1 MEDPDGEVV
10 AIDGK
15 TIRRSFDHGR
25 EQSPLH
31 VVSAWASEQ
40 SLVLTQEVTSE
51 KSNEITAIPEVL
63 GALNLEGALV
73 TIDAMGCQIEIA
85 EQIIEEK
92 ADYLLALKENHRTAY
107 RAVQTHFDDRCFGSG
122 AFDRGARS
130 RLRSDRFDESHGR
143 VVRRRVFACSEAS
156 ELEALS
162 EWPGLQSVV
171 GIETIRTVKGE
182 SETTAEI
189 RYFLSSRE
197 AKDEVLEDAA
207 RQHWSIENSL
217 HWVLD
222 VTSDE
227 DQSRVRNETA
237 ALGWAVLRKMAL
249 NLLKSDSEAD
259 TSIKGRRKQAGWDN
273 DYMRK
278 LLHGNLIR

>member
-1 MEDPDGEVV
+1 M
-10 AIDGK
+10 
-15 TIRRSFDHGR
+15 
-25 EQSPLH
+25 LL
-31 VVSAWASEQ
+31 SAWASEQ
-40 SLVLTQEVTSE
+40 SLVLAQEVTSE

-73 TIDAMGCQIEIA
+73 TIDAMGCQTDIA
-85 EQIIEEK
+85 EEILEEK
-92 ADYLLALKENHRTAY
+92 ADYLLALKANHETAY
-107 RAVQTHFDDRCFGSG
+107 RAVQAHFEERCFGSG
-122 AFDRGARS
+122 AFEREAES
-130 RLRSDRFDESHGR
+130 RLRSDGLGEPHGR
-143 VVRRRVFACSEAS
+143 VVRRRVLTCSEAS

-162 EWPGLQSVV
+162 VWPGLQSVV
-171 GIETIRTVKGE
+171 GVEGIRTVKGE
-182 SETTAEI
+182 SETNAEI

-197 AKDEVLEDAA
+197 AGDEALSDAA
-207 RQHWSIENSL
+207 RRHWSIENSL

-227 DQSRVRNETA
+227 DQSRIRDKTA
-237 ALGWAVLRKMAL
+237 ASNGAVLREMAL

-273 DYMRK
+273 DYMRR

>member
-1 MEDPDGEVV
+1 M
-10 AIDGK
+10 
-15 TIRRSFDHGR
+15 
-25 EQSPLH
+25 
-31 VVSAWASEQ
+31 
-40 SLVLTQEVTSE
+40 
-51 KSNEITAIPEVL
+51 
-63 GALNLEGALV
+63 
-73 TIDAMGCQIEIA
+73 
-85 EQIIEEK
+85 
-92 ADYLLALKENHRTAY
+92 
-107 RAVQTHFDDRCFGSG
+107 
-122 AFDRGARS
+122 
-130 RLRSDRFDESHGR
+130 
-143 VVRRRVFACSEAS
+143 FACSEAS

-171 GIETIRTVKGE
+171 GVETIRTVKGE

-222 VTSDE
+222 VTFNE
-227 DQSRVRNETA
+227 DQSRVRDETA
-237 ALGWAVLRKMAL
+237 ASNWAVLRKMAL

-259 TSIKGRRKQAGWDN
+259 TSIKGRRKQAGWNN